1 VGRLQRHNIFVV
13 GSFIM
18 GLDTDE
24 RGIGKRIADTA
35 ERYGV
40 DLLNTLFLTPLPG
53 TRLWDQMKSQGRIAA
68 NDFPSDWRYYT
79 LGFPTAHYRNFSWSA
94 ILEEM
99 NSCDRRFYSLWG
111 IFRRVADNFLRRRQ
125 PILSLVSNLSYR
137 NNTRMTQESYGEL
150 DLLRGGKDE
159 EDGLPSIHGQS
170 LESPWHAPT
179 LTIVGLAGLQK
190 VSHSAPVPRG
200 RGG

>member
-1 VGRLQRHNIFVV
+1 LQRHNIFVV

-40 DLLNTLFLTPLPG
+40 DLLNVLFLTPLPG
-53 TRLWDQMKSQGRIAA
+53 TRLWDQMKSQDRIAA

-79 LGFPTAHYRNFSWSA
+79 LGLPTAHYRNFSWSA

-99 NSCDRRFYSLWG
+99 NTCDRRFYSLWG
-111 IFRRVADNFLRRRQ
+111 IFRRVADCFLRRRQ
-125 PILSLVSNLSYR
+125 PLLSLVGNLSCR
-137 NNTRMTQESYGEL
+137 NNARMTQENYGQL
-150 DLLRGGKDE
+150 DLLRGGRMSK
-159 EDGLPSIHGQS
+159 SAFTRMHGQP
-170 LESPWHAPT
+170 LES
-179 LTIVGLAGLQK
+179 
-190 VSHSAPVPRG
+190 SAASGFSRFVR
-200 RGG
+200 